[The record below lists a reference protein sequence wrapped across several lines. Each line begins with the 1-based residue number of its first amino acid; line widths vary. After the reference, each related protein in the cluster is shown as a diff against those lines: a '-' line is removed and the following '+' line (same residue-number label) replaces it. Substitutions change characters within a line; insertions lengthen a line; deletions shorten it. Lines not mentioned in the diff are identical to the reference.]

1 MPTLPPFTHLE
12 VNTEQDYLDPEIQAV
27 GAGSGVQLP
36 IASNVDFIAEGT
48 YVSAKASIEHTRS
61 AARVSENGH
70 GYQAT
75 LGVRAMPIEKLELA
89 LNAQH
94 TDIADGNET
103 T

>member
-48 YVSAKASIEHTRS
+48 HVSAKASIEHTCS
-61 AARVSENGH
+61 ASRGSESGH

-75 LGVRAMPIEKLELA
+75 LGVRAMPIQKLELA

-94 TDIADGNET
+94 ADIGDGNET